1 MRGASVVCPP
11 MRWGGAGQA
20 PRPRPAGGAR
30 SRTVSGRERLCEVAA
45 LRGAPGPS
53 ARAPPDPTS
62 SGIRAIWCPNR
73 RERDRAGPPPRAEN
87 GVTDRWRC
95 REGCADPRPPG
106 LTFSQ
111 FAVLASHL
119 RGFGGSGRI
128 RCGSTHLPF
137 AGEFLQKLFQI
148 VRMTSRVPV
157 RPFARAAA
165 MCKSSR
171 FARPNPPTLLIA
183 LPVADGL
190 CERGAF
196 PLPGGGNSVL
206 TERVIPAIASD
217 TANKPEMRCRS
228 RSKRCARRLLA
239 SGYCLSRAPYLV
251 LSLAIRRA
259 VRHSDL
265 GTRSKCGGVPRSGKK
280 GIRRLA

>member
-1 MRGASVVCPP
+1 M
-11 MRWGGAGQA
+11 AGRTA
-20 PRPRPAGGAR
+20 VSPGRSRSRHPTRATRSRATRPR
-30 SRTVSGRERLCEVAA
+30 T
-45 LRGAPGPS
+45 
-53 ARAPPDPTS
+53 
-62 SGIRAIWCPNR
+62 IRPVLP
-73 RERDRAGPPPRAEN
+73 RAGPGIPPGGETVSPT
-87 GVTDRWRC
+87 GGDV
-95 REGCADPRPPG
+95 EGAMPAPGSPG

-111 FAVLASHL
+111 FAVLAGHL

-128 RCGSTHLPF
+128 RCGSTHPPF

-165 MCKSSR
+165 MCKSLR
-171 FARPNPPTLLIA
+171 LARQNPPTLLIA

-196 PLPGGGNSVL
+196 PLPGEGNSVL

-228 RSKRCARRLLA
+228 RSKRCAWRLLA
-239 SGYCLSRAPYLV
+239 SGYCLFRPSCLV
-251 LSLAIRRA
+251 LSLAIRGA